1 MSAASLKSAETRL
14 PHSASVSKTLASAPD
29 QDPEPNAHSLPRE
42 NPARLNSDAQ
52 DPGGSLIVA
61 ILQMSGFGGSNVKLE
76 DDAIADLLT
85 KAARKEAKR
94 KKKEAKLLKRKL
106 EGVAKARAARR
117 EQAARDRAFAAEY
130 RRVRRCPKCSL
141 PTVSR
146 GGMVFCSKA
155 WAPVHSNGGLYD
167 EQFYPGGA
175 HEEGGTGCGW
185 SETPVK
191 GAGEATCKR
200 CGSTE
205 TRTHGG
211 SGGWDGFWWKRE
223 CDNPHCGY
231 GYYAA
236 GVYR

>member
-1 MSAASLKSAETRL
+1 M
-14 PHSASVSKTLASAPD
+14 
-29 QDPEPNAHSLPRE
+29 
-42 NPARLNSDAQ
+42 
-52 DPGGSLIVA
+52 
-61 ILQMSGFGGSNVKLE
+61 QMSGFGGSNVELE

-106 EGVAKARAARR
+106 EGVAKARRR
-117 EQAARDRAFAAEY
+117 EEQAARERAKAAEY
-130 RRVRRCPKCSL
+130 AACPKCPKCSL

-155 WAPVHSNGGLYD
+155 WAPVHSKGYFSL
-167 EQFYPGGA
+167 GGA
-175 HEEGGTGCGW
+175 EEYGGTGCGW

-200 CGSTE
+200 CGSTV
-205 TRTHGG
+205 TCTSGG
-211 SGGWDGFWWKRE
+211 EGGWDGVWYKQK

-231 GYYAA
+231 K
-236 GVYR
+236 YRSSGCYR

>member
-1 MSAASLKSAETRL
+1 
-14 PHSASVSKTLASAPD
+14 
-29 QDPEPNAHSLPRE
+29 
-42 NPARLNSDAQ
+42 
-52 DPGGSLIVA
+52 
-61 ILQMSGFGGSNVKLE
+61 MSGFGGSNVELE
-76 DDAIADLLT
+76 DDAKLALT

-94 KKKEAKLLKRKL
+94 KKKEAKLLKRRL
-106 EGVAKARAARR
+106 EGVAKAQAARR
-117 EQAARDRAFAAEY
+117 EQAARDRAKAAEY

-200 CGSTE
+200 CGSTV
-205 TRTHGG
+205 TCTHGG
-211 SGGWDGFWWKRE
+211 EGDFGNSFWWKRK

-231 GYYAA
+231 RYYAA
-236 GVYR
+236 GVFR

>member
-1 MSAASLKSAETRL
+1 MPSAAQKQRRRKLKQKKGHKKERERMAE
-14 PHSASVSKTLASAPD
+14 AP
-29 QDPEPNAHSLPRE
+29 A
-42 NPARLNSDAQ
+42 ARRAR
-52 DPGGSLIVA
+52 
-61 ILQMSGFGGSNVKLE
+61 GGSNVELE
-76 DDAIADLLT
+76 DDATAQDCGIVDGGTIAL
-85 KAARKEAKR
+85 
-94 KKKEAKLLKRKL
+94 
-106 EGVAKARAARR
+106 VVRAA
-117 EQAARDRAFAAEY
+117 
-130 RRVRRCPKCSL
+130 CPKCSL

-155 WAPVHSNGGLYD
+155 WEPVHSQTGLYD
-167 EQFYPGGA
+167 EQFYPGGSK
-175 HEEGGTGCGW
+175 EYGGTGCGW

-205 TRTHGG
+205 TRTNGG

-231 GYYAA
+231 KYEAS

>member
-1 MSAASLKSAETRL
+1 ME
-14 PHSASVSKTLASAPD
+14 
-29 QDPEPNAHSLPRE
+29 
-42 NPARLNSDAQ
+42 
-52 DPGGSLIVA
+52 
-61 ILQMSGFGGSNVKLE
+61 LE

-106 EGVAKARAARR
+106 EGVAKARRR
-117 EQAARDRAFAAEY
+117 EEQAARERAKAAEY

-155 WAPVHSNGGLYD
+155 WAPVHSNHGLYN

-191 GAGEATCKR
+191 GAGQATCKR

-205 TRTHGG
+205 TRTEGG
-211 SGGWDGFWWKRE
+211 EGDFGNSFWWKRK

>member
-1 MSAASLKSAETRL
+1 ME
-14 PHSASVSKTLASAPD
+14 
-29 QDPEPNAHSLPRE
+29 
-42 NPARLNSDAQ
+42 
-52 DPGGSLIVA
+52 
-61 ILQMSGFGGSNVKLE
+61 LE

-94 KKKEAKLLKRKL
+94 KEKEAKLLKRKL
-106 EGVAKARAARR
+106 EGVAKAQAARR
-117 EQAARDRAFAAEY
+117 EQSARDRAKAAEY

-155 WAPVHSNGGLYD
+155 WEPVHSKGY
-167 EQFYPGGA
+167 FYLGGA
-175 HEEGGTGCGW
+175 KEYGGTGCGW

-200 CGSTE
+200 CGSTV
-205 TRTHGG
+205 TCTSGG
-211 SGGWDGFWWKRE
+211 EGGWDGVWYKQK

-231 GYYAA
+231 RHEGS
-236 GVYR
+236 GVMK

>member
-1 MSAASLKSAETRL
+1 ME
-14 PHSASVSKTLASAPD
+14 
-29 QDPEPNAHSLPRE
+29 
-42 NPARLNSDAQ
+42 
-52 DPGGSLIVA
+52 
-61 ILQMSGFGGSNVKLE
+61 LE
-76 DDAIADLLT
+76 DDAKLALT

-155 WAPVHSNGGLYD
+155 WEPVHSKGY
-167 EQFYPGGA
+167 FYLGGA
-175 HEEGGTGCGW
+175 NEEGGTGCGW

-200 CGSTE
+200 CGSTV
-205 TRTHGG
+205 TCTSGG
-211 SGGWDGFWWKRE
+211 EGGWDGVWYKQK

-231 GYYAA
+231 RHEGS
-236 GVYR
+236 GCVM

>member
-1 MSAASLKSAETRL
+1 M
-14 PHSASVSKTLASAPD
+14 
-29 QDPEPNAHSLPRE
+29 
-42 NPARLNSDAQ
+42 
-52 DPGGSLIVA
+52 
-61 ILQMSGFGGSNVKLE
+61 QMSGFGGSNVELE

-106 EGVAKARAARR
+106 EGVAKARRR
-117 EQAARDRAFAAEY
+117 EEQAARERAKAAEY
-130 RRVRRCPKCSL
+130 AACPKCPKCSL

-155 WAPVHSNGGLYD
+155 WEPVHSNSGLYD

-175 HEEGGTGCGW
+175 KEQGGTGCGW

-200 CGSTE
+200 CGSTV
-205 TRTHGG
+205 TCTHGG
-211 SGGWDGFWWKRE
+211 EGDFGNSFWWKRK

>member
-1 MSAASLKSAETRL
+1 ME
-14 PHSASVSKTLASAPD
+14 
-29 QDPEPNAHSLPRE
+29 
-42 NPARLNSDAQ
+42 
-52 DPGGSLIVA
+52 
-61 ILQMSGFGGSNVKLE
+61 LE

-155 WAPVHSNGGLYD
+155 WEPVHSNSGLYD

-200 CGSTE
+200 CGSTV
-205 TRTHGG
+205 TCTDGG
-211 SGGWDGFWWKRE
+211 EGGWAGFWWKRE

-231 GYYAA
+231 KYSAK
-236 GVYR
+236 GVIR

>member
-1 MSAASLKSAETRL
+1 ME
-14 PHSASVSKTLASAPD
+14 
-29 QDPEPNAHSLPRE
+29 
-42 NPARLNSDAQ
+42 
-52 DPGGSLIVA
+52 
-61 ILQMSGFGGSNVKLE
+61 LE

-106 EGVAKARAARR
+106 EGVAKARRR
-117 EQAARDRAFAAEY
+117 EEQAARDRAKAAE
-130 RRVRRCPKCSL
+130 RGLAACPKCSL
-141 PTVSR
+141 PTVTR

-155 WAPVHSNGGLYD
+155 WEPVHSKGY
-167 EQFYPGGA
+167 FYLGGA
-175 HEEGGTGCGW
+175 KEYGGTGCGW

-200 CGSTE
+200 CGSTV
-205 TRTHGG
+205 TCTHGG

-231 GYYAA
+231 K
-236 GVYR
+236 YRSSGCYR

>member
-1 MSAASLKSAETRL
+1 M
-14 PHSASVSKTLASAPD
+14 
-29 QDPEPNAHSLPRE
+29 
-42 NPARLNSDAQ
+42 NSDAQ
-52 DPGGSLIVA
+52 DPGGSLNSA
-61 ILQMSGFGGSNVKLE
+61 ILQMSGFGGSNVELE
-76 DDAIADLLT
+76 DDATAHLLT

-155 WAPVHSNGGLYD
+155 WEPVHSNSGLYD

-175 HEEGGTGCGW
+175 NEEGGTGCGW

-200 CGSTE
+200 CGSTV
-205 TRTHGG
+205 TCTSGG
-211 SGGWDGFWWKRE
+211 EGGWDGVWYKQK

-231 GYYAA
+231 RHEGS
-236 GVYR
+236 GCVM

>member
-1 MSAASLKSAETRL
+1 ME
-14 PHSASVSKTLASAPD
+14 
-29 QDPEPNAHSLPRE
+29 
-42 NPARLNSDAQ
+42 
-52 DPGGSLIVA
+52 
-61 ILQMSGFGGSNVKLE
+61 LE
-76 DDAIADLLT
+76 DDATAHLLT

-117 EQAARDRAFAAEY
+117 EQAARDRAKAAE
-130 RRVRRCPKCSL
+130 RGLAACPKCSL
-141 PTVSR
+141 PTVTR

-155 WAPVHSNGGLYD
+155 WEPVYVEGGTE
-167 EQFYPGGA
+167 EQFSMGGSG
-175 HEEGGTGCGW
+175 ESGGTGCGW
-185 SETPVK
+185 SEAPVK

-200 CGSTE
+200 CGSTV
-205 TRTHGG
+205 TCTDGG
-211 SGGWDGFWWKRE
+211 EGDFGNSFWWKRK

>member
-1 MSAASLKSAETRL
+1 MDAAA
-14 PHSASVSKTLASAPD
+14 A
-29 QDPEPNAHSLPRE
+29 
-42 NPARLNSDAQ
+42 
-52 DPGGSLIVA
+52 
-61 ILQMSGFGGSNVKLE
+61 
-76 DDAIADLLT
+76 

-117 EQAARDRAFAAEY
+117 EQSARDRAKAAEY

-155 WAPVHSNGGLYD
+155 WAPVHSKGY
-167 EQFYPGGA
+167 FYLGGA
-175 HEEGGTGCGW
+175 EEYGGTGCGW

-200 CGSTE
+200 CGSTV
-205 TRTHGG
+205 TCTSGG
-211 SGGWDGFWWKRE
+211 EGGWDGVWYKQK

-231 GYYAA
+231 RHEGS
-236 GVYR
+236 GCVM

>member
-1 MSAASLKSAETRL
+1 M
-14 PHSASVSKTLASAPD
+14 
-29 QDPEPNAHSLPRE
+29 
-42 NPARLNSDAQ
+42 
-52 DPGGSLIVA
+52 
-61 ILQMSGFGGSNVKLE
+61 KLE

-117 EQAARDRAFAAEY
+117 EQAARDRAKAAEY

-155 WAPVHSNGGLYD
+155 WEPVHSKGY
-167 EQFYPGGA
+167 FYLGGA
-175 HEEGGTGCGW
+175 KEYGGTGCGW

-211 SGGWDGFWWKRE
+211 EGDFGNSFWWKRK

-231 GYYAA
+231 RYYAA
-236 GVYR
+236 GVFR

>member
-1 MSAASLKSAETRL
+1 M
-14 PHSASVSKTLASAPD
+14 
-29 QDPEPNAHSLPRE
+29 
-42 NPARLNSDAQ
+42 NSDAQ
-52 DPGGSLIVA
+52 DPGGSLNSA
-61 ILQMSGFGGSNVKLE
+61 ILQMSGFGGSNVELE
-76 DDAIADLLT
+76 DDATAHLLT

-117 EQAARDRAFAAEY
+117 EQAARDRAKAAEY

-155 WAPVHSNGGLYD
+155 WEPVHSNSGLYD

-175 HEEGGTGCGW
+175 NEEGGTGCGW

-191 GAGEATCKR
+191 GAGKATCKR

-211 SGGWDGFWWKRE
+211 EGDFGNSFWWKRK

-231 GYYAA
+231 RYYAA

>member
-1 MSAASLKSAETRL
+1 ME
-14 PHSASVSKTLASAPD
+14 
-29 QDPEPNAHSLPRE
+29 
-42 NPARLNSDAQ
+42 
-52 DPGGSLIVA
+52 
-61 ILQMSGFGGSNVKLE
+61 LE
-76 DDAIADLLT
+76 DDAKLALT

-117 EQAARDRAFAAEY
+117 EQAARDKAKAAEY

-155 WAPVHSNGGLYD
+155 WEPVHSKGY
-167 EQFYPGGA
+167 FYLGGA
-175 HEEGGTGCGW
+175 KEYGGTGCGW

-200 CGSTE
+200 CGSTV
-205 TRTHGG
+205 TCTHGG
-211 SGGWDGFWWKRE
+211 EGGWDGVWFKRQ

-231 GYYAA
+231 RYEGS
-236 GVYR
+236 GVMR

>member
-1 MSAASLKSAETRL
+1 M
-14 PHSASVSKTLASAPD
+14 
-29 QDPEPNAHSLPRE
+29 
-42 NPARLNSDAQ
+42 
-52 DPGGSLIVA
+52 
-61 ILQMSGFGGSNVKLE
+61 KLE

-106 EGVAKARAARR
+106 EGVAKARRR
-117 EQAARDRAFAAEY
+117 EEQAARERAKAAEY
-130 RRVRRCPKCSL
+130 AACPKCPKCSL

-155 WAPVHSNGGLYD
+155 WAPVHSNHGLYN

-191 GAGEATCKR
+191 GAGDKTCKR
-200 CGSTE
+200 CGSTV
-205 TRTHGG
+205 TCTDGG
-211 SGGWDGFWWKRE
+211 EGDFGNSFWWKRK

-231 GYYAA
+231 RYSAA

>member
-1 MSAASLKSAETRL
+1 
-14 PHSASVSKTLASAPD
+14 
-29 QDPEPNAHSLPRE
+29 
-42 NPARLNSDAQ
+42 
-52 DPGGSLIVA
+52 
-61 ILQMSGFGGSNVKLE
+61 MSGFGGSNVELE
-76 DDAIADLLT
+76 DDATAHLLT

-94 KKKEAKLLKRKL
+94 KKKEAKLLKRRL
-106 EGVAKARAARR
+106 EGVAKAQAARR

-155 WAPVHSNGGLYD
+155 WEPVHSNSGLYD

-200 CGSTE
+200 CGSTV
-205 TRTHGG
+205 TCTDGG
-211 SGGWDGFWWKRE
+211 EGDFGNSFWWKRK

>member
-1 MSAASLKSAETRL
+1 M
-14 PHSASVSKTLASAPD
+14 
-29 QDPEPNAHSLPRE
+29 
-42 NPARLNSDAQ
+42 NSDAQ
-52 DPGGSLIVA
+52 DPGGSLISA
-61 ILQMSGFGGSNVKLE
+61 ILQMSGVSEKL
-76 DDAIADLLT
+76 A
-85 KAARKEAKR
+85 
-94 KKKEAKLLKRKL
+94 
-106 EGVAKARAARR
+106 
-117 EQAARDRAFAAEY
+117 EQAARELGNADKAAEY
-130 RRVRRCPKCSL
+130 AAERGLAACPKCSL

-155 WAPVHSNGGLYD
+155 WEPVHSKGY
-167 EQFYPGGA
+167 FYLGA
-175 HEEGGTGCGW
+175 EEEYGGTGCGW

-211 SGGWDGFWWKRE
+211 EGGWGGFWWKRK

>member
-1 MSAASLKSAETRL
+1 M
-14 PHSASVSKTLASAPD
+14 
-29 QDPEPNAHSLPRE
+29 
-42 NPARLNSDAQ
+42 
-52 DPGGSLIVA
+52 
-61 ILQMSGFGGSNVKLE
+61 QMSGFGGSNVKLE

-106 EGVAKARAARR
+106 EGVAKAAKARR
-117 EQAARDRAFAAEY
+117 EQAARDRAKAAEY

-155 WAPVHSNGGLYD
+155 WEPVYVEGGTE
-167 EQFYPGGA
+167 EQFSMGGSN
-175 HEEGGTGCGW
+175 ESGGTGCGW
-185 SETPVK
+185 SEAPVK

-200 CGSTE
+200 CGSTV
-205 TRTHGG
+205 TCTDGG
-211 SGGWDGFWWKRE
+211 EGDFGNSFWWKRK

-231 GYYAA
+231 RYSAA

>member
-1 MSAASLKSAETRL
+1 ME
-14 PHSASVSKTLASAPD
+14 
-29 QDPEPNAHSLPRE
+29 
-42 NPARLNSDAQ
+42 
-52 DPGGSLIVA
+52 
-61 ILQMSGFGGSNVKLE
+61 LE
-76 DDAIADLLT
+76 DDATAHLLT

-106 EGVAKARAARR
+106 EGVAKARRR
-117 EQAARDRAFAAEY
+117 EEQAARERAKAAEY
-130 RRVRRCPKCSL
+130 AACPKCPKCSL

-155 WAPVHSNGGLYD
+155 WEPVHSNSGLYD

-175 HEEGGTGCGW
+175 KEQGGTGCGW
-185 SETPVK
+185 SETPGK
-191 GAGEATCKR
+191 GSGEETCKR
-200 CGSTE
+200 CGSTM
-205 TRTHGG
+205 TCTHGG
-211 SGGWDGFWWKRE
+211 EGDFGNSFWWKRK

>member
-1 MSAASLKSAETRL
+1 M
-14 PHSASVSKTLASAPD
+14 
-29 QDPEPNAHSLPRE
+29 
-42 NPARLNSDAQ
+42 
-52 DPGGSLIVA
+52 
-61 ILQMSGFGGSNVKLE
+61 QMSGFGGSNVELE

-106 EGVAKARAARR
+106 EGVAKARRR
-117 EQAARDRAFAAEY
+117 EEQAARERAKAAEY
-130 RRVRRCPKCSL
+130 AACPKCPKCSL

-155 WAPVHSNGGLYD
+155 WAPVHSNHGLYN

-211 SGGWDGFWWKRE
+211 EGGWGGFWWKRK

-231 GYYAA
+231 KYESSGC
-236 GVYR
+236 YR

>member
-1 MSAASLKSAETRL
+1 M
-14 PHSASVSKTLASAPD
+14 
-29 QDPEPNAHSLPRE
+29 
-42 NPARLNSDAQ
+42 
-52 DPGGSLIVA
+52 
-61 ILQMSGFGGSNVKLE
+61 KLE

-106 EGVAKARAARR
+106 EGVAKARRR
-117 EQAARDRAFAAEY
+117 EEQAARERAKAAEY
-130 RRVRRCPKCSL
+130 AACPKCPKCSL

-155 WAPVHSNGGLYD
+155 WEPVYVEGGTE
-167 EQFYPGGA
+167 EQFSMGGSS
-175 HEEGGTGCGW
+175 EYGGTGCGW

-211 SGGWDGFWWKRE
+211 EGGWGGFWWKRK

-231 GYYAA
+231 KYESSGC
-236 GVYR
+236 YR